1 MPVDADAFRAF
12 ERAAHNRLAESYA
25 EFFTP
30 ITELAIGRLL
40 DAAKVGPATRVL
52 DVATGPGPAASA
64 ALARGADPVGID
76 LAPRMIELARSLH
89 PGIEFSE
96 GNVESLPFPDL
107 SFDAVV
113 CNFGLGHFPRPE
125 HSLAE
130 GIRVLRPSGSV
141 ALSWWDD
148 LQRQRVQGLF
158 REAIAQVGVL
168 PPADVPQGHPVFRFS
183 DTGEFERLL
192 QGAGLNGVTVEDHQT
207 SYFVPDVDTLWRGG
221 LGSLAVTA
229 ATIRSQGE
237 PVQRKV
243 RAAFERLTK
252 AYQTSSGLEIPIAF
266 KIGAGRK
273 RA

>member
-12 ERAAHNRLAESYA
+12 ERAAHDRLAESYA

-30 ITELAIGRLL
+30 ITELAIGPLL
-40 DAAKVGPATRVL
+40 DAANVGPGTRVL
-52 DVATGPGPAASA
+52 DVATGPGPAAAA
-64 ALARGADPVGID
+64 ALARGAHPVGID

-96 GNVESLPFPDL
+96 GNVESLPFPDA
-107 SFDAVV
+107 SFDALV

-125 HSLAE
+125 HSAGE
-130 GIRVLRPSGSV
+130 CVRVLRPGGSV

-148 LQRQRVQGLF
+148 PQRQRVQGLF
-158 REAIAQVGVL
+158 REAIADVGVP

-183 DTGEFERLL
+183 DTSEFERLL
-192 QGAGLNGVTVEDHQT
+192 KGAGLDGVMVEDHRT
-207 SYFVPDVDTLWRGG
+207 SYLIPDVDTLWRGG

-237 PVQRKV
+237 AVQQKI
-243 RAAFERLTK
+243 RAAFERLAKT
-252 AYQTSSGLEIPIAF
+252 YETDDGLEIPIAF

-273 RA
+273 HT